1 MNLSS
6 HKPAQPPE
14 HRQLSPYRWVVLIGC
29 WVSFTL
35 TSIDRSTW
43 GPASV
48 FVGESLAVPLAGLGA
63 FATAY
68 YVGYVISNA
77 LGGLG
82 VDRYGGRIL
91 LTGSL
96 LGAGLGMTAFGSTT
110 SATAGIALQAL
121 VGLFAGADY
130 SAGVRL
136 ITSWFPSTRLGL
148 PLGLFTTATSLGT
161 ATANTV
167 VPGLIARYSWHA
179 SYRLFG
185 LISIVLAVV
194 LFFLVRSGPMLDTG
208 DTDKSGAGRRGRRL
222 DLGALVRNRSLV
234 LTCVTGFGGFWGL
247 YGFVTWA
254 NALMIKG
261 HGIDSARAGLVVS
274 VFAVSAIAVKPVV
287 GFVTDRF
294 FGGARR
300 GPTAA
305 ILAVFAVTL
314 VCFGELGNST
324 ALIWLAPL
332 LGAAAYGWTP
342 LVVALVPRLVPSS
355 VTGSASGI
363 ANATWQLGSVVVPVV
378 VGMVFS
384 ATGSFSAAFLAL
396 AAGPFIGCL
405 VMLAVTDRPASTT
418 APHEDGASV
427 VERAPGTPPE
437 PTAPRAAVN
446 DPRP

>member
-1 MNLSS
+1 VNLSS
-6 HKPAQPPE
+6 HKPAQPSDHSRP
-14 HRQLSPYRWVVLIGC
+14 SPYRWVVLIAC
-29 WVSFTL
+29 WASFTL

-48 FVGESLAVPLAGLGA
+48 FVGESLAMPLASLGA

-68 YVGYVISNA
+68 YIGYVVSNA

-91 LTGSL
+91 LTISL

-130 SAGVRL
+130 SAGIRL
-136 ITSWFPSTRLGL
+136 ITSWFPAASLGL

-161 ATANTV
+161 AIANTV
-167 VPGLIARYSWHA
+167 VPALIARYSWHT
-179 SYRLFG
+179 SYHVFG
-185 LISIVLAVV
+185 VISIVLAAL
-194 LFFLVRSGPMLDTG
+194 LFFLVRPGPMLDTADSG
-208 DTDKSGAGRRGRRL
+208 DDRPGRRL
-222 DLGALVRNRSLV
+222 DLGGLARNRNLV
-234 LTCVTGFGGFWGL
+234 LTCLTGFCGFWGL
-247 YGFVTWA
+247 YGFITWA

-261 HGIDSARAGLVVS
+261 HGVSPATAGLIVS
-274 VFAVSAIAVKPVV
+274 VFAVTAIAVKPVV

-294 FGGARR
+294 FGGARKT
-300 GPTAA
+300 PTIA
-305 ILAVFAVTL
+305 ILAAFGVTL
-314 VCFGELGNST
+314 VCFGELGDSN

-342 LVVALVPRLVPSS
+342 LVVALVPRLVPPS

-378 VGMVFS
+378 VGAVFS
-384 ATGSFSAAFLAL
+384 ATGSFSAAFLTL
-396 AAGPFIGCL
+396 AAGPFTGCL
-405 VMLAVTDRPASTT
+405 IMLAVTDRPTSTT
-418 APHEDGASV
+418 TRHKDA
-427 VERAPGTPPE
+427 TP
-437 PTAPRAAVN
+437 AGGNAHGSAARVPR
-446 DPRP
+446 

>member
-6 HKPAQPPE
+6 HKPAQPSDHPPP
-14 HRQLSPYRWVVLIGC
+14 SPYRWVVLIAC

-48 FVGESLAVPLAGLGA
+48 FVGESLAVPLASLGA

-68 YVGYVISNA
+68 YVGYVVSNA
-77 LGGLG
+77 LGGMG
-82 VDRYGGRIL
+82 VDRYGGRIM
-91 LTGSL
+91 LTVSL
-96 LGAGLGMTAFGSTT
+96 LGAGIGMTAFGSTT
-110 SATAGIALQAL
+110 SATVGIALQAL

-130 SAGVRL
+130 SAGIRL
-136 ITSWFPSTRLGL
+136 ITSWFPAASLGL
-148 PLGLFTTATSLGT
+148 PMGLFTTATSLGT
-161 ATANTV
+161 AIANTV
-167 VPGLIARYSWHA
+167 VPAMIAKYSWHT
-179 SYRLFG
+179 SYHTFG
-185 LISIVLAVV
+185 IVSIVLAGL
-194 LFFLVRSGPMLDTG
+194 LFFLVRPGPMLDA
-208 DTDKSGAGRRGRRL
+208 DESRSDRPARRL

-234 LTCVTGFGGFWGL
+234 LTCLTGFCGFWGL
-247 YGFVTWA
+247 YGFITWA

-261 HGIDSARAGLVVS
+261 HSVTPATAGLVVS
-274 VFAVSAIAVKPVV
+274 VFAVTAIAVKPAV
-287 GFVTDRF
+287 GYVTDRF

-300 GPTAA
+300 TPTIA
-305 ILAVFAVTL
+305 ILAVFGGTL
-314 VCFGELGNST
+314 VCFGELGNPN

-342 LVVALVPRLVPSS
+342 LVVALVPRLVPPS

-396 AAGPFIGCL
+396 AAGPFTGCL
-405 VMLAVTDRPASTT
+405 IMLAVRERST
-418 APHEDGASV
+418 AEA
-427 VERAPGTPPE
+427 GTPQE
-437 PTAPRAAVN
+437 AAPAAGSV
-446 DPRP
+446 R

>member
-1 MNLSS
+1 MNLS
-6 HKPAQPPE
+6 HKPAQPSYHP
-14 HRQLSPYRWVVLIGC
+14 QPSPYRWVVLIAC
-29 WVSFTL
+29 WASFTL

-48 FVGESLAVPLAGLGA
+48 LIGESLAVPLASLGA

-68 YVGYVISNA
+68 YIGYVVSNA

-91 LTGSL
+91 LTISL

-110 SATAGIALQAL
+110 SATVGIAIQAL

-130 SAGVRL
+130 SAGIRL
-136 ITSWFPSTRLGL
+136 ITSWFPAASLGL

-161 ATANTV
+161 AIANTV
-167 VPGLIARYSWHA
+167 VPALIARYSWHT
-179 SYRLFG
+179 SYHMFG
-185 LISIVLAVV
+185 IISIVLAAL
-194 LFFLVRSGPMLDTG
+194 LFFLVRPGPTLDTADSGG
-208 DTDKSGAGRRGRRL
+208 DRPGRRL
-222 DLGALVRNRSLV
+222 DLGGLVRNRSLV
-234 LTCVTGFGGFWGL
+234 LTCLTGFCGFWGL
-247 YGFVTWA
+247 YGFITWA

-261 HGIDSARAGLVVS
+261 HGVTPATAGLVVS
-274 VFAVSAIAVKPVV
+274 VFAVTAIAVKPVV

-294 FGGARR
+294 FGGARKS
-300 GPTAA
+300 PTIA

-314 VCFGELGNST
+314 VCFGELGDSS

-342 LVVALVPRLVPSS
+342 LVVALVPRLVPPS

-363 ANATWQLGSVVVPVV
+363 ANAIWQLGSVVVPVV

-384 ATGSFSAAFLAL
+384 STGSFSAAFLTL
-396 AAGPFIGCL
+396 AAGPFTGCL
-405 VMLAVTDRPASTT
+405 IMLAVTDRPTATATT
-418 APHEDGASV
+418 HEDA
-427 VERAPGTPPE
+427 APAVGH
-437 PTAPRAAVN
+437 AQGSAARRSNGPRA
-446 DPRP
+446 

>member
-6 HKPAQPPE
+6 HKPAQASDHPRP
-14 HRQLSPYRWVVLIGC
+14 SPYRWVVLIAC

-48 FVGESLAVPLAGLGA
+48 FVGESLAVPLASLGA

-68 YVGYVISNA
+68 YIGYVVSNA

-91 LTGSL
+91 LTVSL
-96 LGAGLGMTAFGSTT
+96 LGAGVGMTAFGSTT
-110 SATAGIALQAL
+110 SATVGIALQAL

-130 SAGVRL
+130 SAGIRL
-136 ITSWFPSTRLGL
+136 ITSWFPAASLGL

-161 ATANTV
+161 AIANTV
-167 VPGLIARYSWHA
+167 VPTIIAKYSWHT
-179 SYRLFG
+179 SYHVFG
-185 LISIVLAVV
+185 VISIVLAVL
-194 LFFLVRSGPMLDTG
+194 LFFLVRPGPMLDTA
-208 DTDKSGAGRRGRRL
+208 DTADSRGERPGRRL
-222 DLGALVRNRSLV
+222 DLGGLVRNRSLV
-234 LTCVTGFGGFWGL
+234 LTCLTGFGGFWGL
-247 YGFVTWA
+247 YGFITWA

-261 HGIDSARAGLVVS
+261 HGVTPATAGLVVS
-274 VFAVSAIAVKPVV
+274 VFAVTAIAVKPAV

-294 FGGARR
+294 FGGARKT
-300 GPTAA
+300 PTIA
-305 ILAVFAVTL
+305 ILAVFGSTL
-314 VCFGELGNST
+314 VCFGALGDPD

-384 ATGSFSAAFLAL
+384 ATGSFGAAFLAL
-396 AAGPFIGCL
+396 AAGPFTGCL
-405 VMLAVTDRPASTT
+405 IMLAVNERPPSTAAT
-418 APHEDGASV
+418 PEDAAPAAGQAQGSAAG
-427 VERAPGTPPE
+427 RLPMNGPP
-437 PTAPRAAVN
+437 T
-446 DPRP
+446 